1 VTDIISNTY
10 YARIHLG
17 RVSGAPGAPPTD
29 EVDVDARPSD
39 AINLAVRFGAPM
51 YCSKKIAEAA
61 SIPPAE
67 QLGAAAAAAAALA
80 AGAAR
85 GGRGLESNAEIV
97 RSVREA
103 LSSYDDP
110 TVGRGRG
117 AGGWVA
123 EGQDGPLGR
132 EG

>member
-1 VTDIISNTY
+1 
-10 YARIHLG
+10 
-17 RVSGAPGAPPTD
+17 
-29 EVDVDARPSD
+29 VDVDARPSD